1 VNINKGIT
9 YMLISALISAF
20 SAVFI
25 KILLVEIHLVELA
38 FFRNLFGVIII
49 LYFIYK
55 NPIKSK
61 RGKPF
66 LLIAR
71 GILGALG
78 MFTYFYSIS
87 TLPLGVAITLNKTS
101 PIFGAIFA
109 FLFLSEKL
117 TKGNIVAMMIGF
129 FGIIL
134 ISKPMGFIIEFNMF
148 IGLLSGIIAALA
160 YTSIRAIKEFYDTK
174 EIVLSFSI
182 MGTILSFF
190 LLVLSEYIN
199 IDEKFSFVLGNFIMP
214 SNINWLWIIL
224 LGFSGTTAQFFMTKA
239 YENEKT
245 GIVGTIAYTN
255 IPFAI
260 FLGVLLGD
268 NIPSML
274 TFIGISFIA
283 ISGILIAIKK

>member
-148 IGLLSGIIAALA
+148 IGQGIKLVPVTVESLSKISSTL
-160 YTSIRAIKEFYDTK
+160 E
-174 EIVLSFSI
+174 
-182 MGTILSFF
+182 
-190 LLVLSEYIN
+190 
-199 IDEKFSFVLGNFIMP
+199 
-214 SNINWLWIIL
+214 
-224 LGFSGTTAQFFMTKA
+224 FFMGKNTPA
-239 YENEKT
+239 RRE
-245 GIVGTIAYTN
+245 
-255 IPFAI
+255 
-260 FLGVLLGD
+260 
-268 NIPSML
+268 
-274 TFIGISFIA
+274 FIEQN
-283 ISGILIAIKK
+283 LITDIG